1 MLYHLSVKVST
12 KIIEMYLWET
22 QYVLQLFIKV
32 IGIKYMADA
41 MTVYHYSA
49 EHTIHL
55 RGTLTDASAFPRLG
69 WGWWSGTGCAA
80 ASSAVPPLGEVIRAA
95 SCPCYYQVPAHSI
108 TGGRFWVSSPLNLY
122 CATPAERKRFN
133 VRLLAS
139 PLMWPYPRWK
149 SQHLLH

>member
-69 WGWWSGTGCAA
+69 WG
-80 ASSAVPPLGEVIRAA
+80 
-95 SCPCYYQVPAHSI
+95 
-108 TGGRFWVSSPLNLY
+108 
-122 CATPAERKRFN
+122 
-133 VRLLAS
+133 
-139 PLMWPYPRWK
+139 
-149 SQHLLH
+149 